1 MYAEERQGEIARQA
15 REHGRVDVA
24 ELALVFSV
32 SLETV
37 RRDLTALERV
47 GVLRRVHG
55 GAVPAERLRLEPAL
69 AVRAAER
76 IAEKRRIAQ
85 AALAELEGASTI
97 LLDGGSTTAQL
108 AELLPVGRELTVVT
122 NALPVALAL
131 GTRADLTVHL
141 LGGRVR
147 PRTLATV
154 DQACVDALGDLCVDV
169 AFLGANGISVA
180 RGFTTADPAEAAVKR
195 AMVAAAR
202 RVVVLADATKVGD
215 DQFAR
220 FARLEDVETLVT
232 DNALDP
238 RDADA
243 LEAAGP
249 RVVIA

>member
-1 MYAEERQGEIARQA
+1 
-15 REHGRVDVA
+15 
-24 ELALVFSV
+24 
-32 SLETV
+32 
-37 RRDLTALERV
+37 
-47 GVLRRVHG
+47 
-55 GAVPAERLRLEPAL
+55 
-69 AVRAAER
+69 
-76 IAEKRRIAQ
+76 
-85 AALAELEGASTI
+85 
-97 LLDGGSTTAQL
+97 
-108 AELLPVGRELTVVT
+108 
-122 NALPVALAL
+122 LPVALAL